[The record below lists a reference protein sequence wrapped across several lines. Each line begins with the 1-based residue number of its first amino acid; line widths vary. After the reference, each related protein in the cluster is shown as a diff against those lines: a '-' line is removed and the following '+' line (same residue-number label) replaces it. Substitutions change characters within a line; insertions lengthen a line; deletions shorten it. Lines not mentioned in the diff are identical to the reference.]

1 MDMGTMK
8 DYVDDLI
15 LKVNTLEGQF
25 RTLEEIIKQ
34 LQIQRDMYKIL
45 YEDLNVE
52 YKKLVEKVTND

>member
-34 LQIQRDMYKIL
+34 LQIQRDIYKNL

-52 YKKLVEKVTND
+52 YRKLVSERLND

>member
-34 LQIQRDMYKIL
+34 LQIQRDMYKLL
-45 YEDLNVE
+45 YDDLNVE
-52 YKKLVEKVTND
+52 YRKLVEKMTND

>member
-34 LQIQRDMYKIL
+34 LQIQRDIYKNL

-52 YKKLVEKVTND
+52 YRKLVAERVSD

>member
-34 LQIQRDMYKIL
+34 LQIQRDMYKLL
-45 YEDLNVE
+45 YDDLNVE
-52 YKKLVEKVTND
+52 YRKLVEKFTSD